1 LNIKTQRLSA
11 AISSRGI
18 SGDPIYA
25 KFLELIKELNLKGT
39 CLDFGAG
46 IGNLS
51 QRILALNQ
59 FDMITAADIM
69 ECPIE
74 VPDLINWLTWD
85 LNDPLDLPDA
95 SFDTIVSSEV
105 IEHLENPRAIARE
118 WFRLLRPNGRLILST
133 PNNESWRSLLA
144 LLVQGHFVAF
154 GDSSYPAHI
163 TALLRKDI
171 ERILIEAGFS
181 SIKFLFTNFGGIPK
195 MPEQNYQKISFG
207 LLDCGTVTTLLP
219 LVERQF
225 E

>member
-1 LNIKTQRLSA
+1 LNIKAQRLSA

-18 SGDPIYA
+18 SCDTMYI
-25 KFLELIKELNLKGT
+25 KFLDLIKDLNLKGA

-51 QRILALNQ
+51 QRILTLDQ
-59 FDMITAADIM
+59 FDIITAADIM
-69 ECPIE
+69 KRPVE
-74 VPDLINWLTWD
+74 VPDRINWLTWD
-85 LNDPLDLPDA
+85 LNDSLDLPDA
-95 SFDTIVSSEV
+95 SFDSIVSSEV
-105 IEHLENPRAIARE
+105 IEHPENPRAARE
-118 WFRLLRPNGRLILST
+118 WFRLLRPNGRLILTT

-207 LLDCGTVTTLLP
+207 LLKGMLYSDNIIAVGRKTV
-219 LVERQF
+219 
-225 E
+225 